1 MNDLF
6 EIVEDLQYAAQSKN
20 RRIPSEMLAKWQARL
35 QQAETDMV
43 REMDWENEEVKDLFE
58 MDDGA

>member
-20 RRIPSEMLAKWQARL
+20 RRIPSEMLAKWQERL
-35 QQAETDMV
+35 QRAETDMD

>member
-20 RRIPSEMLAKWQARL
+20 RRIPSEMLAKWQSYAKWMT
-35 QQAETDMV
+35 AHK
-43 REMDWENEEVKDLFE
+43 NK
-58 MDDGA
+58 